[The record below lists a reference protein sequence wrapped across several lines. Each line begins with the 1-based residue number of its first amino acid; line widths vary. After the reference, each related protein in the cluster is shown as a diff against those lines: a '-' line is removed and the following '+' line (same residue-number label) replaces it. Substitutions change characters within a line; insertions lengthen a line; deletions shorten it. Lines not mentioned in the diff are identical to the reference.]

1 MKKIIVYL
9 LSFLIIWIN
18 TTFAESTFTK
28 APVIIKSEPTSLEI
42 SWEKLDSASGYFIY
56 YSEVSWK
63 DYRTFWDIIEEN
75 KTIITWLK
83 ENTKYYVVVTALDKV
98 TEEESIFSPEW
109 IFNTTSLNE
118 TKFALN
124 KVETKSPTELE
135 LTFSKNIDQSEEAL
149 REFKITKDNKEITKV
164 KEVKLVEND
173 KTKLT
178 LILSNPIATWEYKIV
193 VISIR
198 DEDWKNIEEWIN
210 WELKFMVSDFSNTTT
225 ETTTTTETATV
236 DNNTPLISAE
246 EKIVDLNAWSPETN
260 DQYYGLAWK
269 NMTGVLSTWEVVAN
283 DSTKLPQTWPE
294 SIFVLFA
301 SLILGSLFYFRKRKT
316 V

>member
-18 TTFAESTFTK
+18 TSFAESTLSK

-42 SWEKLDSASGYFIY
+42 TWEKLDSASWYFVY
-56 YSEVSWK
+56 YSESAWK
-63 DYRTFWDIIEEN
+63 DYKTFWDIIEEN

-83 ENTKYYVVVTALDKV
+83 ENTTYYVVVTTLDKT
-98 TEEESIFSPEW
+98 TEEESDFSPEW

-135 LTFSKNIDQSEEAL
+135 LTFSKNIDQGEEAL

-178 LILSNPIATWEYKIV
+178 LILSNPITTWEYKIV

-246 EKIVDLNAWSPETN
+246 ENIVDLNAWDPETDN
-260 DQYYGLAWK
+260 QYYGLAWK
-269 NMTGVLSTWEVVAN
+269 NMTWVLSTWEIIAN
-283 DSTKLPQTWPE
+283 ESTKLPQTWPE
-294 SIFVLFA
+294 SIFLF
-301 SLILGSLFYFRKRKT
+301 LGSLMLGWIFYFRKRRT